1 MDLDKL
7 EKSDREKNI
16 DKFLNSVKT
25 EKEWKKETKE
35 KVKKWKKKYE
45 KELEDYEFV
54 YTSDELF
61 QLKFGGYIRYINLNN
76 ELRWGGIY
84 LKNFM
89 SKDRTMIILANSNM
103 KTFTISFDSNYVFYK
118 KHVRVNDRTRK
129 LFISL
134 LEKYDK

>member
-1 MDLDKL
+1 MDIDDLDKS
-7 EKSDREKNI
+7 KREKDI
-16 DKFLNSVKT
+16 DKFLNSIKT
-25 EKEWKKETKE
+25 EDQWKKEMKK
-35 KVKKWKKKYE
+35 KVKKWKEKYK

-61 QLKFGGYIRYINLNN
+61 QLKLGGYIRYINLND

-89 SKDRTMIILANSNM
+89 NKDRTMIVLANSNM

-134 LEKYDK
+134 LQ